1 MTMDAFH
8 VITWGLIG
16 IINLCGERVSKFS
29 YALMWI
35 MLMCVLT
42 FNYFGVS

>member
-1 MTMDAFH
+1 MNVNAFI

-16 IINLCGERVSKFS
+16 IINLCGEHVSKFA

-35 MLMCVLT
+35 MLMLT
-42 FNYFGVS
+42 LIFNYFGVL